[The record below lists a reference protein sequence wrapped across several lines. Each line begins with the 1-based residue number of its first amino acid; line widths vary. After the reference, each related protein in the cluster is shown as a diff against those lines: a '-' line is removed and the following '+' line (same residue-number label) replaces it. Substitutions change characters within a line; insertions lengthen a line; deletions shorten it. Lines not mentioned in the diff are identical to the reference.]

1 MAARIKIMDELLS
14 SKIAAGEVVE
24 RPASIV
30 KELMEN
36 SIDAGAVSLSVH
48 IVEGGKRL
56 VRVTDDGSG
65 ISSEDAPLSFVRH
78 ATSKLSTDEDL
89 DAIKTMGFR
98 GEALSSI
105 AAVSKVT
112 LKTRTRDSI
121 EGTLVKSYGGDG
133 PEVTRAGCAPGTD
146 IEVSDLFFNVPAR
159 AKFLRTPGTEFGRI
173 ADIFK
178 KIALAYPE
186 RRFTL
191 THGQSKTLETHPGAL
206 LDRIDDIFGGAIARE
221 LLEIPPV
228 EMPDGLKVTGFTG
241 RPTLNY
247 PTGKGLFIYIN
258 HRPLRDP
265 GITRAV
271 LNGYS
276 SLMDR
281 GRYPFAVLFIEMNP
295 AEVDVNVH
303 PAKSEVRLKNPGY
316 IFDTVR
322 TAINRTLASAS
333 ASHAGNAT
341 PIDKRAAYDTY
352 PVPGGR
358 RAGGGASENIS
369 EWRAGA
375 PSKGQGRLE
384 REWRDRGDFGGSYA
398 SSGLKAGVRDNLSVS
413 ASEGDTRGLDLTK
426 TGEDTVNPEFLELE
440 VTGQLFGE
448 FLLCESWRG
457 GGALILIDQ
466 HAAAERVRFE
476 RLKRELTGSDVK
488 SQLLLIPERL
498 ETTPEEKDA
507 LTEAIPELKKLGFE
521 IIPFGQSTKRGGE
534 SFIIKSVPELLS
546 GKSSAPLISDLIA
559 ELAEHSSSIKIEE
572 RMEEILMR
580 IACHSVIRG
589 RRALSTTE
597 ARSLLK
603 DLSEIDFAA
612 HCPHGRPVVKRFDRN
627 EIDAFFKR
635 S

>member
-1 MAARIKIMDELLS
+1 MDELLS

-36 SIDAGAVSLSVH
+36 SVDAGATSLSVH

-65 ISSEDAPLSFVRH
+65 ISFEDAPLSFVRH

-89 DAIKTMGFR
+89 DAINTMGFR

-112 LKTRTRDSI
+112 LKTRTREEI
-121 EGTLVKSYGGDG
+121 EGTLVRSYGGDG

-146 IEVSDLFFNVPAR
+146 IEVAELFFNTPAR

-173 ADIFK
+173 TDIFK

-191 THGQSKTLETHPGAL
+191 THGQSTTLETHPGTL
-206 LDRIDDIFGGAIARE
+206 LDRVADIFGGAIARE
-221 LLEIPPV
+221 LLEIHPV

-276 SLMDR
+276 SLIDR
-281 GRYPFAVLFIEMNP
+281 GRYPFTVLFIEMNP

-303 PAKSEVRLKNPGY
+303 PAKNEVRLKNPGY

-322 TAINRTLASAS
+322 TAVNRTLASATPG
-333 ASHAGNAT
+333 ASHAGIAT
-341 PIDKRAAYDTY
+341 PAEKMAIYNTY
-352 PVPGGR
+352 PTPGGR
-358 RAGGGASENIS
+358 RAEGGASENIS
-369 EWRAGA
+369 EWRGGA
-375 PSKGQGRLE
+375 PSTEREQLE
-384 REWRDRGDFGGSYA
+384 RQWRDRAGEGGLHGSGGMKGKPSYN
-398 SSGLKAGVRDNLSVS
+398 LNKTPVEGV
-413 ASEGDTRGLDLTK
+413 SEGLSLTK
-426 TGEDTVNPEFLELE
+426 TSEDTVNPEFLELD

-448 FLLCESWRG
+448 FLVCESWRG

-476 RLKRELTGSDVK
+476 RLKQELAGSSVK

-507 LTEAIPELKKLGFE
+507 LTGVIPELKKLGFE
-521 IIPFGQSTKRGGE
+521 IIPFGQSLKRGGE

-546 GKSSAPLISDLIA
+546 GKSSAPLIADLAI
-559 ELAEHSSSIKIEE
+559 ELAEHSSSVRIEE

-589 RRALSTTE
+589 RRALTDTE

-612 HCPHGRPVVKRFDRN
+612 HCPHGRPVVKRLKRG